1 MVPNLLML
9 MSNDAGENGL
19 IEKKTNVRKEL
30 LLAIEIKGVTDG
42 YCSRNL

>member
-9 MSNDAGENGL
+9 MSNDVGENGL

-30 LLAIEIKGVTDG
+30 LLAIEIKE
-42 YCSRNL
+42 

>member
-1 MVPNLLML
+1 MVPTLLLL

-30 LLAIEIKGVTDG
+30 YLAIRDQGVTNG
-42 YCSRNL
+42 YYSRNL